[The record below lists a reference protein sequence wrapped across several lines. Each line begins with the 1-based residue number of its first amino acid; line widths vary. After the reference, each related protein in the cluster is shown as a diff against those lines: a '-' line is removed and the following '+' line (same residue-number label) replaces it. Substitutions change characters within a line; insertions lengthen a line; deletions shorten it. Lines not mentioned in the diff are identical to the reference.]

1 MSRGERM
8 AAVTRNF
15 AGCGTTPRGREAAT
29 SSRCPRA
36 LPSSSKPSRRFA
48 DGPRTASVWAR
59 EAAERRRWPRT
70 ITKSFLSEDEEKKLD
85 QMRRDADRAEEMNA
99 DEEAFGKVWR
109 VAFISLCVF
118 IVILLVKLATP
129 VIWSTI
135 SRSPWLTA
143 AWLGGFFV
151 GVLAEG

>member
-1 MSRGERM
+1 MMDMMRAVSRGERM

-70 ITKSFLSEDEEKKLD
+70 ITKSFLSEDEEK
-85 QMRRDADRAEEMNA
+85 MAEDDYKE
-99 DEEAFGKVWR
+99 
-109 VAFISLCVF
+109 
-118 IVILLVKLATP
+118 LLE
-129 VIWSTI
+129 
-135 SRSPWLTA
+135 R
-143 AWLGGFFV
+143 
-151 GVLAEG
+151 